1 MRQLDLRWFCVFSFI
16 GFHEDGIWMVAFGLL
31 LWYVPFFLLKWC
43 GLRDLFRMKRISWKL
58 YSQSRLR
65 INFASEISNANWHFD
80 GGKSKTPTM
89 AALV

>member
-1 MRQLDLRWFCVFSFI
+1 
-16 GFHEDGIWMVAFGLL
+16 
-31 LWYVPFFLLKWC
+31 
-43 GLRDLFRMKRISWKL
+43 MKRISWKL